1 MNCYVCLWICTKK
14 NCTIFYLLHNN
25 FCFGCKLFKKNV
37 KECWEIAL
45 KSVIWSKTDNN
56 RPTPTCWYYVRT
68 ISNWLSLVLLSSM
81 LVVVQPPMLWCCL
94 DRGLSLT
101 EAKPQFTSH
110 NHSIVF
116 SNKPTTTTRGISIR
130 DVEIFLE
137 FIWWYK
143 VGRAKVERQENVGK
157 CFVYWKFCA
166 NEWRYRVV
174 HQNQT

>member
-68 ISNWLSLVLLSSM
+68 ILNWLSLLLLSSI

-101 EAKPQFTSH
+101 EAKPQFTSNTNVCH
-110 NHSIVF
+110 RNCTIVVLRTDNIGVF
-116 SNKPTTTTRGISIR
+116 SECRMII
-130 DVEIFLE
+130 ILE
-137 FIWWYK
+137 
-143 VGRAKVERQENVGK
+143 N
-157 CFVYWKFCA
+157 
-166 NEWRYRVV
+166 
-174 HQNQT
+174 